1 MGRSQSAD
9 ARAPGRTLSPAP
21 PSAAARRLD
30 ARSLRLIGITDREV
44 LGMGGQVEAA
54 RRALDGGLPALML
67 REKDLP
73 DDDLLRLGADLRR
86 ATQAAGALLIVNR
99 RLQVAR
105 AIGADGV
112 HLGAEGPSLAEAR
125 AELGE
130 GIVLGY
136 SAHDLNETLTAFG
149 RGADY
154 VIFSP
159 VYETP
164 SKRGILKPVGLEALA
179 RVVEDAPGPVIAL
192 GGVCAANIAEVAA
205 TGASGVAAIR
215 AVFAEADPGEACRVL
230 LERWDAASALNPGS
244 TTA

>member
-1 MGRSQSAD
+1 MGGSQGAD
-9 ARAPGRTLSPAP
+9 ARAPRRALSPGT
-21 PSAAARRLD
+21 PSTTGTRLD
-30 ARSLRLIGITDREV
+30 TRSLRLIGITDREV

-54 RRALDGGLPALML
+54 RRALNGGLPALML

-73 DDDLLRLGADLRR
+73 DEELLRLGASLRR
-86 ATQAAGALLIVNR
+86 VTQATGAIFLVNR
-99 RLQVAR
+99 RLKIAR

-112 HLGAEGPSLAEAR
+112 HLGAQGPSLAEAR
-125 AELGE
+125 AVLGE
-130 GIVLGY
+130 TVILGY
-136 SAHDLNETLTAFG
+136 SAHDLNETLDAFE

-159 VYETP
+159 IYETP

-192 GGVCAANIAEVAA
+192 GGVCAANVAEVAK
-205 TGASGVAAIR
+205 TGACGVAAIR
-215 AVFAEADPGEACRVL
+215 AVFAEADPGGACRVL
-230 LERWDAASALNPGS
+230 LERWDAALAARPDS